1 MSNNNNNIKE
11 ERLSKLWSQA
21 KLSQEAGVSIRTV
34 ARAENGENCNEI
46 TKRRIAQALNKNVEN
61 LFYLK
66 NDE

>member
-1 MSNNNNNIKE
+1 MSDNHNVKE

-34 ARAENGENCNEI
+34 ARVENGEICSEI
-46 TKRRIAQALNKNVEN
+46 TKRRIAQALNKNVED

-66 NDE
+66 NNG